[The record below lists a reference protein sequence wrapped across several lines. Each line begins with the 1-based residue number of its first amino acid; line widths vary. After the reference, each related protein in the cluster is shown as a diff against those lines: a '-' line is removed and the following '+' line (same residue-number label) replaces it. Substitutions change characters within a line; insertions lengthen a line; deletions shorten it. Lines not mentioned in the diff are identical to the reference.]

1 MNFKD
6 RLNKY
11 YFKRINEDSTLEK
24 NPIFAVIVCSFASL
38 SSQILAIPFS
48 IIAAPFLLL
57 FKKYEIQI
65 MIFFLFLNN
74 ILSIS
79 TVLYFEEYLVIELL
93 SLIPYLD
100 FSSFAFSD
108 INLSLFIS
116 NTIFACILFPKTIY
130 QNVNENLS
138 KSYGLEWRN
147 LKSKKVPALFY
158 YNKSGQ
164 LERVGNLEDGNE
176 QGLWIYYHSSG
187 ELKSKKYFVDGLIIK
202 EQCWDV
208 KGNEIFCNE

>member
-38 SSQILAIPFS
+38 SSQILVLPFS

-65 MIFFLFLNN
+65 MSFFLFLNN

-108 INLSLFIS
+108 LNLSLFIS
-116 NTIFACILFPKTIY
+116 NTILACILFPKTIY

-147 LKSKKVPALFY
+147 LKSKKVPALFH

-164 LERVGNLEDGNE
+164 LGRVGNLEDGKE

-187 ELKSKKYFVDGLIIK
+187 ELKSKKDFVDGLIIK